1 MKTIVLACG
10 SGIATSTAVA
20 KKVSD
25 LLDENGY
32 AGQYKIV
39 QCAIAEAKANCEKG
53 ADLLIATT
61 RLWRANVWCCAA
73 VRMAGGCCGEAALGV
88 SGVREYRGPHSNS
101 VRYDNR
107 AYEEDVFLRQNKKC

>member
-61 RLWRANVWCCAA
+61 APLIGHFLALTHTKVTNITFFVILAI
-73 VRMAGGCCGEAALGV
+73 VAALTL
-88 SGVREYRGPHSNS
+88 YNIC
-101 VRYDNR
+101 
-107 AYEEDVFLRQNKKC
+107 L